1 MSVEEEKRLAATTAA
16 ELIEPDTR
24 VGLGT
29 GTTVAYLLVAIAQ
42 RGVRARYVAT
52 SHETQN
58 SAQSLGITVESFD
71 AIDELDLAIDG
82 ADQIAPDGWL
92 VKGRGGAHLRE
103 KIVAA
108 AARRFV
114 VIADSSKPV
123 TALHAPVPLELRP
136 FGLRATL
143 RELGSVTLRD
153 VAPTPDGGVL
163 ADYHGAFDHAEDL
176 AELFAA
182 TPGVA
187 AHGLFAPDLVS
198 EIIVATGKTV
208 TTTTPGGQL

>member
-1 MSVEEEKRLAATTAA
+1 MSLEDEKRLAATTAA
-16 ELIEPDTR
+16 ALIEPDTR

-29 GTTVAYLLVAIAQ
+29 GTTVAYLLEAIAQ
-42 RGVRARYVAT
+42 RGVHARYVAT
-52 SHETQN
+52 SPETAN
-58 SAQSLGITVESFD
+58 AAQSLGLTIESFD
-71 AIDELDLAIDG
+71 TLEELDLAIDG

-123 TALHAPVPLELRP
+123 MALHAPVPLELRP

-143 RELGSVTLRD
+143 RELGPVTLRD
-153 VAPTPDGGVL
+153 AAPTPDGGVL
-163 ADYHGAFDHAEDL
+163 ADYLGAFADAAQL
-176 AELFAA
+176 AERFAA

-208 TTTTPGGQL
+208 TTTAPGGQL